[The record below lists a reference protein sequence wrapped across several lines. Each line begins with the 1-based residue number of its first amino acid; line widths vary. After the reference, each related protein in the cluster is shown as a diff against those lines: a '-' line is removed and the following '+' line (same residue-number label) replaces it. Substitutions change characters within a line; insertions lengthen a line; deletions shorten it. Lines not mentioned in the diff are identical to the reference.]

1 MQSLTPP
8 DSHHL
13 SGAQGWLGLGNY
25 LEANA
30 ELEQISPKMRV
41 HPDVLEIRWEIYA
54 KKKRWQ
60 ACVDIGNT
68 IMTVDPYRSS
78 GWIRHSF
85 ALHELKRTD
94 EAYTHLASVVD
105 DFPDDW
111 HIPYNL
117 ACYCSQL
124 GRIDEAKEWF
134 KKAVAIDDKTVP
146 RDGIDDPDL
155 KPMWDSMSGTLT

>member
-1 MQSLTPP
+1 MTPP

-30 ELEQISPKMRV
+30 GLEQISPKMRA

-117 ACYCSQL
+117 ACYCPQL